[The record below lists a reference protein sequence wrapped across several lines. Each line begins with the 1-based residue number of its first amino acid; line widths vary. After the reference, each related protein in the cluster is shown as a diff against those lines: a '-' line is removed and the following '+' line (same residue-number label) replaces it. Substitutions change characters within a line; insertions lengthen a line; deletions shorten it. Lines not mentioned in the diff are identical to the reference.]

1 MKEGKKKMKEEK
13 KKNERRKER
22 MIESAKEKSE
32 VTVFSESKNLNK
44 KHNSRDEG

>member
-1 MKEGKKKMKEEK
+1 MKDERRKE
-13 KKNERRKER
+13 KNERRKER

-32 VTVFSESKNLNK
+32 VTVFAESKNLNK